1 MEYSF
6 RTAGN
11 PASPMPLH
19 NNREALFRRSNARLH
34 ERRVSF
40 LLTVIFILCLWR
52 STSVWFGY
60 AASYEE
66 ASGEGALPMKILL
79 YCLAPLI
86 SFYIVSD
93 LRHVASQ
100 FLRMPILI
108 FTTIAFCFLSVL
120 VSIDPAGSVR
130 GLFAA
135 GLITSGVLFYRLKF
149 GVLKTME
156 TLAAFF
162 VVLALANVAYTILFP
177 QYAIMR
183 GSLAGMVKGLHYHK
197 NSMGQATAIGLIF
210 ILNFWRMGFD
220 LRYRSIV
227 GILATVCSISLILL
241 SRSSTSIVL
250 VIIGCSG
257 VYFLRRIQNI
267 KVPLARLGIFV
278 LALFILAVLS
288 TAYMFVAEAVAA
300 AFDKDLTFS
309 GRSGIWEQLIPL
321 IAQRPLL
328 GHGFAMFRDPDI
340 IAMYVNATWTVRSV
354 HNSYL
359 EQSLNIGVIGTV
371 CFVGFLL
378 IRLATKF
385 IRVVPDLK
393 LQRAQ
398 AVEIIVITLVMMG
411 AFTEAGRFMA
421 PIDAWAVM
429 VAMLPFTDYAIPR
442 RQT

>member
-11 PASPMPLH
+11 PASPTPLH

-34 ERRVSF
+34 ERRVSL
-40 LLTVIFILCLWR
+40 LLTVIFVLCLWR
-52 STSVWFGY
+52 STGVWYGY
-60 AASYEE
+60 PASFDE
-66 ASGEGALPMKILL
+66 ASGEGSLPMKLLL
-79 YCLAPLI
+79 YSLVPLI
-86 SFYIVSD
+86 SLYIMFD
-93 LRHVASQ
+93 LRNVGIAL
-100 FLRMPILI
+100 LRMPILI
-108 FTTIAFCFLSVL
+108 SITIAFCFLSVL

-177 QYAIMR
+177 QYAVMR
-183 GSLAGMVKGLHYHK
+183 GSYAGMVKGLHYHK
-197 NSMGQATAIGLIF
+197 NGLGQTTAIGLIF
-210 ILNFWRMGFD
+210 ILNFWKMGLD
-220 LRYRSIV
+220 LRYRSII
-227 GILATVCSISLILL
+227 GILAVLCSIVLILL
-241 SRSSTSIVL
+241 ARSSTAVVL
-250 VIIGCSG
+250 VVIGCGG
-257 VYFLRRIQNI
+257 VFFLRHIQNI
-267 KVPLARLGIFV
+267 RVPLARLGIFV
-278 LALFILAVLS
+278 MVTFVLAALS
-288 TAYMFVAEAVAA
+288 TTYMFVAEAIAA
-300 AFDKDLTFS
+300 AFDKDVTLS
-309 GRSGIWEQLIPL
+309 GRSGIWEQLVPL
-321 IAQRPLL
+321 IGQRPIL
-328 GHGFAMFRDPDI
+328 GYGFAMFRDPVVIDT
-340 IAMYVNATWTVRSV
+340 YVKATFTVRSV

-359 EQSLNIGVIGTV
+359 EQALNIGVIGTS

-385 IRVVPDLK
+385 IKVVQDLK

-411 AFTEAGRFMA
+411 SFTEAGRFMA
-421 PIDAWAVM
+421 PVDGWAIM
-429 VAMLPFTDYAIPR
+429 IAMLPFSTHAAPR